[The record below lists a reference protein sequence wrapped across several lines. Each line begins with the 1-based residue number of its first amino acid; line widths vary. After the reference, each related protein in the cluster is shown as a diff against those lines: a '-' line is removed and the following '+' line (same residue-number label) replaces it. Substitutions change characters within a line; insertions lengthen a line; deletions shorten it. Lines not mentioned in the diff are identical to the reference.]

1 MSRRKKGAEPTAGRT
16 DASTEP
22 DVGSSATLLFDL
34 PFSATP
40 PRMINPELGLPNLVS
55 RQGHN
60 AGYAID
66 ITLLDAPDHRL
77 IRSGVLLGHR
87 VIDGRGEWYLGA
99 PDWAPLLPGE
109 QIEPMG
115 QAEIPEDFADLVRPF
130 RRRATLG
137 PVAGLSMVRA
147 EFSFR
152 GAAGTTVALL
162 RDDRVTVRRGGL
174 TTARFREVMLTPVG
188 PGLTAEQVEFLTTAL
203 GGIGAT
209 PVARFP
215 RLVTR
220 LGAPATG
227 LTDFPIPPAV
237 DGTSTFEAFVSA
249 LLAAR
254 LRELVEADLA
264 VRTGASGAVVNLREV
279 AAGLRT
285 DLQGLAAVLEPLWS
299 QDLQEELDW
308 LVEQA
313 DAERSEL
320 NSGTGGAG
328 AGLLTRLRGE
338 RYLTLLERLVTASRA
353 PQVGDSALLPSRDV
367 VEALVHSATERLVE
381 TVDRVRVDG
390 PQGSWD
396 EVAEA
401 VTEVERAVAV
411 AARLDARRVQKLRRR
426 LGPAQDLL
434 AEVSSRA
441 GRLGEVQRAGE
452 LLAGPEAF
460 AAGRRYERELHH
472 LDVAREAFLEAWPKV
487 SARLRD
493 PHRRR

>member
-1 MSRRKKGAEPTAGRT
+1 MSSKKKAHVVAVVP
-16 DASTEP
+16 ASY
-22 DVGSSATLLFDL
+22 DTLLFDL
-34 PFSATP
+34 PFSAQP

-55 RQGHN
+55 RRGHN

-99 PDWAPLLPGE
+99 PDWEPMLPAE
-109 QIEPMG
+109 RIEPMG
-115 QAEIPEDFADLVRPF
+115 HAEIPEEFADLVRPF

-137 PVAGLSMVRA
+137 PVAALSLVRA
-147 EFSFR
+147 EFCFR

-162 RDDRVTVRRGGL
+162 RDDKVTVRRGGL

-188 PGLTAEQVEFLTTAL
+188 PGLTTEQIEFLGAAL
-203 GGIGAT
+203 GGVGAT

-227 LTDFPIPPAV
+227 LTDFPVPPAV
-237 DGTSTFEAFVSA
+237 HGISTFESFVSA
-249 LLAAR
+249 LLATR
-254 LRELVEADLA
+254 LRELVKADLA
-264 VRTGASGAVVNLREV
+264 VRTEGAGAPRELRDV

-313 DAERSEL
+313 DAEL
-320 NSGTGGAG
+320 AGGPK
-328 AGLLTRLRGE
+328 LVSRLRGE

-353 PQVGDSALLPSRDV
+353 PQVGESALLPSGDV
-367 VEALVHSATERLVE
+367 VEALVHEATERLVE
-381 TVDRVRVDG
+381 TVERARVDG
-390 PQGSWD
+390 PQETWD
-396 EVAEA
+396 EVTEA
-401 VTEVERAVAV
+401 MTEVDRAAAVAV
-411 AARLDARRVQKLRRR
+411 RLDSRRVAKLRRR
-426 LGPAQDLL
+426 LDPAQELL

-441 GRLGEVQRAGE
+441 GRLGEIQREGE
-452 LLAGPEAF
+452 LQSGPEAF
-460 AAGRRYERELHH
+460 AAGRCYEREVHQ

-487 SARLRD
+487 SVRLRD
-493 PHRRR
+493 VTPVRRKKR